1 MLWTSRIAFVLV
13 VLLAVLATGCGGG
26 DDDRSDVAE
35 QVAAL
40 CDQAR
45 LDIEALGLP
54 AEAGIAVIRPW
65 ANRGTRLAKDIRALE
80 GGSASEQETL
90 DALATALDE
99 YYAGLRLGHTIY
111 QQTRSA
117 EAYAQTIERA
127 KAFQVDADAAATEL
141 GATECTRRP
150 FDEA

>member
-1 MLWTSRIAFVLV
+1 VICGRRIASVFVV
-13 VLLAVLATGCGGG
+13 VLAVLAAGCGGG
-26 DDDRSDVAE
+26 DDRSEVAE

-40 CDQAR
+40 CDEAR
-45 LDIEALGLP
+45 VDIEALGLP
-54 AEAGIAVIRPW
+54 SETGIAVIRPW
-65 ANRGTRLAKDIRALE
+65 ANRGTQLVEDIRALD

-111 QQTRSA
+111 QQTRSS

-127 KAFQVDADAAATEL
+127 KAFQGDADAAATEL
-141 GATECTRRP
+141 GAVECTRRP

>member
-1 MLWTSRIAFVLV
+1 MLVLV
-13 VLLAVLATGCGGG
+13 VLLGVVAAGCGG
-26 DDDRSDVAE
+26 DDERSDVAE

-40 CDQAR
+40 CDEAR
-45 LDIEALGLP
+45 LDVEALGLP
-54 AEAGIAVIRPW
+54 SETGIAVIRPW
-65 ANRGTRLAKDIRALE
+65 ANRGTKLAKDIRALG
-80 GGSASEQETL
+80 GGSESEQETV

-99 YYAGLRLGHTIY
+99 YYAGLRLGHIIY
-111 QQTRSA
+111 KQTRSA

-127 KAFQVDADAAATEL
+127 KAFQADADAAATEL

>member
-1 MLWTSRIAFVLV
+1 MLGRTRITLALLV
-13 VLLAVLATGCGGG
+13 VPALLAAGCGG
-26 DDDRSDVAE
+26 DDERSAVAD

-40 CDQAR
+40 CDEAR
-45 LDIEALGLP
+45 VDIEALGLP

-65 ANRGTRLAKDIRALE
+65 ANRGTRLAKDIRALD

-99 YYAGLRLGHTIY
+99 YYAGLRLGHIIY

-127 KAFQVDADAAATEL
+127 KAFQADADAAATEL